1 LYRATRLLSKLDVYL
16 RNKLVKCYI
25 WSIAFYGA
33 ENFTLRKVDEKYLES
48 LEMWCWRKMEE
59 ILWNNR
65 VKSEVLH
72 RVEEERNIL
81 KTIKIKEG

>member
-1 LYRATRLLSKLDVYL
+1 MYRATRLLSKLDVYL

>member
-1 LYRATRLLSKLDVYL
+1 LDVYL